1 MFNFME
7 SRKDGTAHGKLDG
20 LLDVMLLRQEDGT
33 VLVSTV
39 RFFDG
44 ELNIQDC
51 CLHLLY
57 I

>member
-7 SRKDGTAHGKLDG
+7 SCKDGTAHGKLDG

-44 ELNIQDC
+44 ELNI
-51 CLHLLY
+51 
-57 I
+57 